1 MTEIE
6 LSTVGMNDI
15 FEKEGLRVTNEEV
28 KAEIDTVAEEFGRN
42 RQTFD
47 RERLEEQVQEVLKV
61 RAHSI

>member
-15 FEKEGLRVTNEEV
+15 FDKEGLKVTDEEM
-28 KAEIDTVAEEFGRN
+28 KAEIDSVAEEFGRN
-42 RQTFD
+42 GQAFD

-61 RAHSI
+61 RLSSP